1 MKPWAGIH
9 QVYRERRIEFGI
21 CFLLLLHKVK
31 VFAHTKKGTRLFSRQ
46 KANTYLLNPKAH
58 LTQLGVL
65 HYA

>member
-46 KANTYLLNPKAH
+46 KANSYLFNLKVH
-58 LTQLGVL
+58 LTQLEVL